1 MKGET
6 VLFTGEVRSVHASDN
21 LNTAVSSFSQESK
34 RDELKQETSQPAFK
48 QNDNH
53 ERSSLKID
61 NIQSRDGGEY
71 TCRIMIRST
80 DEINVT
86 HTIIVQ
92 NEEGL
97 SVVTVSFLFLIFSR
111 GMEENIIYNARV
123 KNCEAIF
130 RNDFVLEPSFRI
142 PAIDGGRQ
150 CFIVLRAS

>member
-34 RDELKQETSQPAFK
+34 RDELKQEMSQPAFK

-61 NIQSRDGGEY
+61 NIQSMDGGEY

-86 HTIIVQ
+86 HTILVQ

-97 SVVTVSFLFLIFSR
+97 SVVTVSFLFSIFVR
-111 GMEENIIYNARV
+111 GMEENEYIMQ
-123 KNCEAIF
+123 
-130 RNDFVLEPSFRI
+130 
-142 PAIDGGRQ
+142 G
-150 CFIVLRAS
+150 

>member
-21 LNTAVSSFSQESK
+21 LNTAVSSFAQESK

-97 SVVTVSFLFLIFSR
+97 SVVTVSFYFTNSIFVT
-111 GMEENIIYNARV
+111 GTILYNARV
-123 KNCEAIF
+123 ERCEDIF
-130 RNDFVLEPSFRI
+130 
-142 PAIDGGRQ
+142 
-150 CFIVLRAS
+150 

>member
-48 QNDNH
+48 HNDNH

-97 SVVTVSFLFLIFSR
+97 SVVTVSFYFINSVFVR
-111 GMEENIIYNARV
+111 GTICNI
-123 KNCEAIF
+123 
-130 RNDFVLEPSFRI
+130 
-142 PAIDGGRQ
+142 
-150 CFIVLRAS
+150 

>member
-34 RDELKQETSQPAFK
+34 RDELKQETSQPAFN

-111 GMEENIIYNARV
+111 GMEENSG
-123 KNCEAIF
+123 KIF
-130 RNDFVLEPSFRI
+130 P
-142 PAIDGGRQ
+142 
-150 CFIVLRAS
+150 IVHL